1 MMAAT
6 TGKAMRQVY
15 GETLV
20 ELGKQY
26 PEIVVFDADV
36 SNSTRTILFGE
47 AFPERFFDVGIA
59 EMNMAT
65 MAAGISTTGLIPFV
79 NTFACFMVLRCG
91 DPIRSLIAYTKLN
104 VKLAGT
110 YAGLSDSYDGASHH
124 SILDIAFMRAL
135 PNMTVLSPADGAD
148 TKAATEAAVLHKGP
162 VYLRLHR
169 NECPDIPE
177 NDSQTF
183 TLGKGKVLRK
193 GNDVTLIAT
202 GYMVHRAL
210 EAAKQLETSGISAR
224 VVNIH
229 TIKPLDTELIQKCAE
244 ETGGIVVAEEHSIH
258 GGLGSAIA
266 EALSVSVP
274 VPMAFVGIQDTFA
287 ESGDYEA
294 LLRKYGLTSEH
305 IVEKAKG
312 LLEKR
317 RGKK

>member
-1 MMAAT
+1 MAGA

-20 ELGKQY
+20 ELGKTN
-26 PEIVVFDADV
+26 PHIVVFDADV
-36 SNSTRTILFGE
+36 ATSTRTILFGE

-59 EMNMAT
+59 EMNMAA

-135 PNMTVLSPADGAD
+135 PNMLVICPADGAEV
-148 TKAATEAAVLHKGP
+148 KAATEAAVQYKGP
-162 VYLRLHR
+162 VYIRIHR

-177 NDSQTF
+177 NDSQPF
-183 TLGKGKVLRK
+183 VLGKGKLLRSGK
-193 GNDVTLIAT
+193 DITLVAT
-202 GYMVHRAL
+202 GYMVHRAMEAAQIL
-210 EAAKQLETSGISAR
+210 EAQGVSAR

-229 TIKPLDTELIQKCAE
+229 TIKPLDTELLERCAK

-258 GGLGSAIA
+258 GGLGGAAA
-266 EALSVSVP
+266 EAVGRLYP
-274 VPMAFVGIQDTFA
+274 VPIEFVGVRDTFA
-287 ESGDYEA
+287 ESGDYQA
-294 LLRKYGLTSEH
+294 LLEKYGLTSQH
-305 IVEKAKG
+305 IVKAAEEVLKKKG
-312 LLEKR
+312 GL
-317 RGKK
+317 